1 MFDKLGYVKSR
12 RQLRRLIGAVRE
24 HLHEQPG
31 WRQRVNGIDSA
42 TATVDQICSGPRSC
56 AFSEL
61 TVAALPIESEATSD

>member
-1 MFDKLGYVKSR
+1 MFDNFGYVKSR

-42 TATVDQICSGPRSC
+42 TATVDQIVLLTAAVVVREVARS
-56 AFSEL
+56 AN
-61 TVAALPIESEATSD
+61 